1 MKIKETL
8 YAPFRKWAEYGP
20 IWIYSDTHFDD
31 PDVKYTVDG
40 DEQVKRINA
49 HVGRK
54 DTIVFL
60 GDIGNTEYVKK
71 IKGYKVLIKG
81 NHDAG
86 NANYE
91 NLFNEVYGGPLFIAE
106 KVLLS
111 HEPIKGPWINIHGH
125 EHTSSDPYCM
135 CANLINYTPLRLDE
149 LLEGNIGKVEGIH
162 RKTIDHATAR
172 KKARKQR

>member
-1 MKIKETL
+1 MKFYTRDLHLDHSNILKFEPESR
-8 YAPFRKWAEYGP
+8 PFN
-20 IWIYSDTHFDD
+20 
-31 PDVKYTVDG
+31 TVDEMNEALIKKWNDKVKQD
-40 DEQVKRINA
+40 DEVYI
-49 HVGRK
+49 
-54 DTIVFL
+54 L
-60 GDIGNTEYVKK
+60 GDFCFDNRGDRTTAFLKRLNGKK
-71 IKGYKVLIKG
+71 YLIKG

-91 NLFNEVYGGPLFIAE
+91 NLFNEVYAGPLFIAE

-111 HEPIKGPWINIHGH
+111 HEPIKGPWINVHGH

-135 CANLINYTPLRLDE
+135 CANLINYTPRRLDE

-172 KKARKQR
+172 KKARKKR

>member
-40 DEQVKRINA
+40 DEQIKRINA

-54 DTIVFL
+54 DTIIFL

-86 NANYE
+86 NTNYE

-111 HEPIKGPWINIHGH
+111 HEPIKGPWINVHGH

-135 CANLINYTPLRLDE
+135 CANLINYTPRRLDE
-149 LLEGNIGKVEGIH
+149 LLEGNIG
-162 RKTIDHATAR
+162 
-172 KKARKQR
+172 